1 MSQSSYNFLFIS
13 QKWFDGV
20 LDMTTTELA
29 DNLAGGVLS
38 AGPTRLTAASSV
50 GIPQIVSLG
59 ALDMVN
65 FGAPDSI
72 PPHYRGRLFHE
83 HNSSVT
89 LMRTNI
95 EECEKLGR
103 EIAGKLKQEGLEMEK
118 KTVVVIPSKGW
129 SGIDVEGQK
138 FYNKEADDTLVKA
151 LKEGL
156 NGSAIEVVE
165 VEGSI
170 NDEVVAA
177 KMASLLHEKLSV

>member
-1 MSQSSYNFLFIS
+1 
-13 QKWFDGV
+13 
-20 LDMTTTELA
+20 MTTTELA

-38 AGPTRLTAASSV
+38 AGPTRLTAASSI

-72 PPHYRGRLFHE
+72 PSHYRSRLFHE

-103 EIAGKLKQEGLEMEK
+103 EIAGKLKQGGQEMEK

-138 FYNKEADDTLVKA
+138 FYDKEADGALVQA

-156 NGSAIEVVE
+156 NGSAVE
-165 VEGSI
+165 IVEIDGTI
-170 NDEVVAA
+170 NDEVIAS
-177 KMASLLHEKLSV
+177 KMVELLHEKCRDE